1 MISSTHAPKNK
12 SELIRSINQ
21 LPSNIK
27 FDVIEVFSKNDKA
40 CVNRLF
46 DQYASREQYSV
57 VFIKNEWFMTIQK
70 LYIALNFV

>member
-1 MISSTHAPKNK
+1 MISSPHAPKNK

-40 CVNRLF
+40 TVNRLF
-46 DQYASREQYSV
+46 NQYTSRGQCSV
-57 VFIKNEWFMTIQK
+57 II
-70 LYIALNFV
+70 IAG

>member
-21 LPSNIK
+21 LSSNIK

-40 CVNRLF
+40 TVNRLF
-46 DQYASREQYSV
+46 DQYASRGQCSV
-57 VFIKNEWFMTIQK
+57 VFIKRD
-70 LYIALNFV
+70 

>member
-27 FDVIEVFSKNDKA
+27 FDVIEVFSSKDKA
-40 CVNRLF
+40 NVNRLF
-46 DQYASREQYSV
+46 DQYASKGQCSV
-57 VFIKNEWFMTIQK
+57 VFIKGN
-70 LYIALNFV
+70 

>member
-12 SELIRSINQ
+12 SELMRSINQ

-40 CVNRLF
+40 TVNRLF
-46 DQYASREQYSV
+46 DQYASKGQCSV
-57 VFIKNEWFMTIQK
+57 VFIKIE
-70 LYIALNFV
+70 

>member
-27 FDVIEVFSKNDKA
+27 FDVIEVLSKNDKA
-40 CVNRLF
+40 TVNKLF
-46 DQYASREQYSV
+46 DQYGSRGQCSV
-57 VFIKNEWFMTIQK
+57 VFI
-70 LYIALNFV
+70 AR

>member
-40 CVNRLF
+40 TVNRLF
-46 DQYASREQYSV
+46 DQYASRGQCSL
-57 VFIKNEWFMTIQK
+57 VFIKNE
-70 LYIALNFV
+70 